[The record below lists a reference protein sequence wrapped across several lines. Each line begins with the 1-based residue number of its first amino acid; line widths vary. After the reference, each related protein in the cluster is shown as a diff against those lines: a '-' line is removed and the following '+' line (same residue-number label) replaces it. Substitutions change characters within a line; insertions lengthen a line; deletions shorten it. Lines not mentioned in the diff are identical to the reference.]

1 MSRGTRVTVHLDN
14 LRHNLRTAQAHAP
27 DSRVWAVV
35 KANAYGH
42 GLVPVARAL
51 APLSDG
57 IAVAT
62 LDEALSLRAAGLS
75 GPILLLEGT
84 VSALQTEQALADNLE
99 LVIHHPEQVAWL
111 AATALD
117 QPVRVWLKIDTGM
130 HRLGVSPDAAPDLYR
145 QLQALPQVD
154 SVAAMTHFARA
165 DEPEHEMTIRQFDQL
180 RRAVPADCVT
190 SLANSAG
197 VLFWPGRQG
206 DWARPGI
213 MLYGATPAPGRNAAD
228 LGLRAGMT
236 LTAPI
241 IALRDLQPGEAV
253 GYGGAFKVEKP
264 MRLATV
270 AMGYADGYPRHA
282 PSGTPAAVRGQPVR
296 LAGRVSMD
304 MLTVDVT
311 SVPEAALGDPVE
323 LWGEQVPVDEVAQAS
338 GTIGYELLA
347 RLSVRGEVVY
357 SETRSVQS

>member
-1 MSRGTRVTVHLDN
+1 MSRGTCVTVHLDN

-42 GLVPVARAL
+42 GLVPVARTL

-57 IAVAT
+57 LAVAT
-62 LDEALSLRAAGLS
+62 LDEALCLREAGLS
-75 GPILLLEGT
+75 GPVMLLEGT
-84 VSALQTEQALADNLE
+84 VSATQTEQALARNLE
-99 LVIHHPEQVAWL
+99 LVLHHPEQIAWL
-111 AATALD
+111 AACQVPA
-117 QPVRVWLKIDTGM
+117 PVRVWLKIDTGM
-130 HRLGVSPDAAPDLYR
+130 HRLGVMPDQAPDLIR
-145 QLQALPQVD
+145 QLQSLSQVEQ
-154 SVAAMTHFARA
+154 VATMTHFARA
-165 DEPEHEMTIRQFDQL
+165 DDPEHDMTITQAEL
-180 RRAVPADCVT
+180 LNNATLPGCAT

-206 DWARPGI
+206 DWVRPGI
-213 MLYGATPAPGRNAAD
+213 MLYGATPAPGRSAAE

-282 PSGTPAAVRGQPVR
+282 PNGTPAAVRGQPVT

-347 RLSVRGEVVY
+347 RLSVRGEVGY
-357 SETRSVQS
+357 SETRTVQS